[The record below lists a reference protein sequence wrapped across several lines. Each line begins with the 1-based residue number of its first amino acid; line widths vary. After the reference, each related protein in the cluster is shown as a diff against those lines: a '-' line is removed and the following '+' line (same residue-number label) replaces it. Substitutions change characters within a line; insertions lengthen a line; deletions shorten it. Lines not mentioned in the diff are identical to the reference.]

1 MGIDIS
7 AILGQLLDGIGRG
20 MIYFLLAAGL
30 TLIFGVMN
38 IVNFAHGVFYM
49 LGVYLCFSVIRE
61 FSLGVGFILVP
72 VILSLAGAVAE
83 FGLFRRIYKAE
94 HAMQLL
100 LSTGVIYIVSDIVRL
115 VWGVSPITLE
125 MPALLKVFFNFHG
138 ILIFKYNLFVIG
150 LTILI
155 AAAMFLILYRTKI
168 GSVIRACT
176 FDPEMTICTGINV
189 SRVFLLVFMVG
200 TGLAGLA
207 AVAASPMITAILGMD
222 AQMIIVAFGVVIVGG
237 AGSIGGAL
245 IAALVIGVVECL
257 GILILPQF
265 AEAFLYIIVV
275 ISLLLRPSG
284 FFGKKVG

>member
-1 MGIDIS
+1 MEIEIS
-7 AILGQLLDGIGRG
+7 AILGQLVDGVGRG

-49 LGVYLCFSVIRE
+49 LGVYLCFIVVRE
-61 FSLGVGFILVP
+61 FGFGPGFILVP
-72 VILSLAGAVAE
+72 LFLAVIGAIAE

-100 LSTGVIYIVSDIVRL
+100 LSTGVIYIVSDVVRL
-115 VWGVSPITLE
+115 VWGVSPLTLE
-125 MPALLKVFFNFHG
+125 MPALLKGFFSIHS
-138 ILIFKYNLFVIG
+138 ILITKYNVFVIS
-150 LTILI
+150 LTVLI
-155 AAAMFLILYRTKI
+155 AAVMFFILYRTKI

-176 FDPEMTICTGINV
+176 VDPEMTICAGINV
-189 SRVFLLVFMVG
+189 HRVFLLVFMVG

-207 AVAASPMITAILGMD
+207 AIAAAPMISAVLGMD

-237 AGSIGGAL
+237 AGSIGGAF
-245 IAALVIGVVECL
+245 IAALVIGIVECL

-284 FFGKKVG
+284 LFGKLAG